1 LELDLGGRPHALHEW
16 AAQLLEEM
24 QGICELLDAGDPDRP
39 YGTALAVQQAKV
51 LDPDRTPSARLLREL
66 ETENE
71 AFFYFAQR
79 MSRVHR
85 DYFRDLYPPN
95 EAQLEV
101 FAQEAAESLVA
112 QREVERADRVS
123 FEEFVAAWFAA

>member
-1 LELDLGGRPHALHEW
+1 
-16 AAQLLEEM
+16 LLEEM
-24 QGICELLDAGDPDRP
+24 QGICELLDTGDPDRP
-39 YGTALAVQQAKV
+39 YAAALAVQQAKV
-51 LDPDRTPSARLLREL
+51 SDPAQTPSARLLREL

-101 FAQEAAESLVA
+101 FAREAVDSLAA
-112 QREVERADRVS
+112 QGEVERADRVG
-123 FEEFVAAWFAA
+123 FDEFVAGWFAA